1 MKTVMGVILF
11 ACVGSTFAQGKP
23 ALRIVVDGIGQEAA
37 ACGLGV
43 PAIQAVATRTLRAS
57 GISVSNNAADPSL
70 YLHVNAYR
78 VMQGAEVVGC
88 TTRVGVSVRAPATDS
103 AVRGFKPK
111 AEAYIVVC
119 EAGRLLSGALREIT
133 GAVNKA
139 FEQDI
144 KSCLSQLSY

>member
-1 MKTVMGVILF
+1 
-11 ACVGSTFAQGKP
+11 
-23 ALRIVVDGIGQEAA
+23 
-37 ACGLGV
+37 
-43 PAIQAVATRTLRAS
+43 
-57 GISVSNNAADPSL
+57 
-70 YLHVNAYR
+70 
-78 VMQGAEVVGC
+78 
-88 TTRVGVSVRAPATDS
+88 VSVRAPATDS